1 MSFATVSSAQIHF
14 LKTHLVRVEVDLSKG
29 LNAFSIVGLPD
40 KAVEE
45 AKDRISAAIKNTGF
59 SSPKQKNQK
68 VTILLAPA
76 DIKKE
81 GTLFDVPM
89 AVGYLIAKKFLP
101 ANVDK
106 KLFIGELSLDGSVRA
121 IDGVLPIVREAKR
134 LGFEEIYVP
143 EENAREAALIE
154 KIRVFGVKNLWELVA
169 HLTEKDIMPDAD
181 RPFIQKRKMRPTP
194 QTPFEVATRD
204 YQVDFADVKGQR
216 TAKRGLEIA
225 AAGGH
230 NIAMWGP
237 PGTGKTLL
245 AKAFISIL
253 PPLDIE
259 EALEVTGIHSVAGM
273 LQEPASAGRPLITYP
288 PLRAPHHTA
297 SYIALVGG
305 GSIPKPGEITLAH
318 RGVLFLDE
326 FPEFERRVIDA
337 LRQPLEDRVVNV
349 SRVKGSAQF
358 PAHFTLIAAM
368 NPCPCGNN
376 GVKGKVCSCA
386 GHQIDRYK
394 RKISGPIVDRIDLW
408 TEVSV
413 VEHEKL
419 TEGRGNEE
427 TSEQVRKR
435 VATARTKAKERYE
448 QLKLPFKT
456 NSEVGARNIATAI
469 PLSDDIKKALN
480 FAAKKHDL
488 SARAYHRLIKLAR
501 TVADLEGHDDVAESD
516 LMEALQYR
524 PKQLGNSV

>member
-1 MSFATVSSAQIHF
+1 MPFSTVTSAQVHF
-14 LKTHLVRVEVDLSKG
+14 LKTALVRVEVDLSKG
-29 LNAFSIVGLPD
+29 INAFSIVGLPD
-40 KAVEE
+40 KSVGE

-59 SSPKQKNQK
+59 KSPKQKNYK
-68 VTILLAPA
+68 IIISLAPA
-76 DIKKE
+76 DVKKE
-81 GTLFDVPM
+81 GTLFDLPM
-89 AVGYLIAKKFLP
+89 AIGYLVASKNLHADVK
-101 ANVDK
+101 D
-106 KLFIGELSLDGSVRA
+106 KLFIGELSLDGEVRA
-121 IDGVLPIVREAKR
+121 VDGVLPIVREAKR
-134 LGFEEIYVP
+134 LGFKEIYVP
-143 EENAREAALIE
+143 SENAVEAALIDG
-154 KIRVFGVKNLWELVA
+154 IIVFGVKNLVELVA
-169 HLTEKDIMPDAD
+169 HLTQKDILPDED
-181 RPFIQKRKMRPTP
+181 RPFIQKREMCAMPPTRF
-194 QTPFEVATRD
+194 TAGTRD
-204 YQVDFADVKGQR
+204 YQVDFADVKGQK

-259 EALEVTGIHSVAGM
+259 EALEVTGIHSVAGV
-273 LQEPASAGRPLITYP
+273 LHPPAGGPLITYP
-288 PLRAPHHTA
+288 PFRAPHHTA

-305 GSIPKPGEITLAH
+305 GAIPKPGEITLAH

-337 LRQPLEDRVVNV
+337 LRQPLEDRVVSV
-349 SRVKGSAQF
+349 ARAKGSALF
-358 PAHFTLIAAM
+358 PAHFTLITAM
-368 NPCPCGNN
+368 NPCPCGMN

-419 TEGRGNEE
+419 TEGRGGEE
-427 TSEQVRKR
+427 TSENVREKVTVARARAEKR
-435 VATARTKAKERYE
+435 YKG
-448 QLKLPFKT
+448 LNLPFKT
-456 NSEVGARNIATAI
+456 NSDVGARDIAIAI
-469 PLSDDIKKALN
+469 PLSEDVKKTLN
-480 FAAKKHDL
+480 LAAKKHDL
-488 SARAYHRLIKLAR
+488 SARSYHRLIKLAR
-501 TVADLEGHDDVAESD
+501 TVADLEGHDDVTEGD

-524 PKQLGNSV
+524 PKQLVQ

>member
-1 MSFATVSSAQIHF
+1 MSFATVSSVQVHL
-14 LKTHLVRVEVDLSKG
+14 LKTSLVRVEVDLSKG

-40 KAVEE
+40 KAVAE

-59 SSPKQKNQK
+59 KSPKQKNHK
-68 VTILLAPA
+68 IVISLAPA
-76 DIKKE
+76 DTKKE
-81 GTLFDVPM
+81 GPSFDLPM
-89 AVGYLIAKKFLP
+89 AVGYLIASKCLP
-101 ANVDK
+101 ADVK
-106 KLFIGELSLDGSVRA
+106 GKLFVGELSLDGMVQG

-134 LGFEEIYVP
+134 SGFKEVYVP
-143 EENAREAALIE
+143 LENAKEAALIDG
-154 KIRVFGVKNLWELVA
+154 IDVYGVKNLWDLSA
-169 HLTEKDIMPDAD
+169 HLTEKDILPDD
-181 RPFIQKRKMRPTP
+181 ERPFIQKRKMKPFPLTK
-194 QTPFEVATRD
+194 FEVGARD

-259 EALEVTGIHSVAGM
+259 QALEVTGIHSVAGA
-273 LQEPASAGRPLITYP
+273 LQEPLITYP

-305 GSIPKPGEITLAH
+305 GAIPKPGEITLAH

-326 FPEFERRVIDA
+326 FPEFDRRVIDA
-337 LRQPLEDRVVNV
+337 LRQPLEDHVV
-349 SRVKGSAQF
+349 SIARVKGSAQF
-358 PAHFTLIAAM
+358 PAHFTLITAM

-376 GVKGKVCSCA
+376 GVKGKTCSCA
-386 GHQIDRYK
+386 QHQIDRYK

-419 TEGRGNEE
+419 TEGRGSEE
-427 TSEQVRKR
+427 TSEQVRSK
-435 VATARTKAKERYE
+435 VAKARAKAEERYKK
-448 QLKLPFKT
+448 LKLPFKT
-456 NSEVGARNIATAI
+456 NSDVGPRDIATAI
-469 PLSDDIKKALN
+469 PLSDDVKKALN
-480 FAAKKHDL
+480 LAAKKHDL
-488 SARAYHRLIKLAR
+488 SARSYHRLIKLAR
-501 TVADLEGHDDVAESD
+501 TVADLEGHDDVTTDD

-524 PKQLGNSV
+524 PKQLTNS

>member
-1 MSFATVSSAQIHF
+1 MSFASVSSAQVH
-14 LKTHLVRVEVDLSKG
+14 LLSTYLVRVEVDLSKG

-45 AKDRISAAIKNTGF
+45 AKDRIAAAIKNTGF
-59 SSPKQKNQK
+59 KSPKQKNHK
-68 VTILLAPA
+68 IVISLAPA
-76 DIKKE
+76 DVRKE
-81 GTLFDVPM
+81 GPSFDLPM
-89 AVGYLIAKKFLP
+89 AIGYLIASKCLP
-101 ANVDK
+101 ADVK
-106 KLFIGELSLDGSVRA
+106 EKLFVGELSLDGMVQP
-121 IDGVLPIVREAKR
+121 IDGVLPIVQEAKR
-134 LGFEEIYVP
+134 AGFREIYVP
-143 EENAREAALIE
+143 KENAKEAALIGE
-154 KIRVFGVKNLWELVA
+154 IDVYGVKNLWELVA
-169 HLTEKDIMPDAD
+169 HLTKKDILPDENC
-181 RPFIQKRKMRPTP
+181 PFIQKKRMSPVP
-194 QTPFEVATRD
+194 QTAFEVGTRE

-259 EALEVTGIHSVAGM
+259 EALEVTGIHSVAGA
-273 LQEPASAGRPLITYP
+273 LHEPLITYP
-288 PLRAPHHTA
+288 PFRAPHHTA

-305 GSIPKPGEITLAH
+305 GSVPKPGEITLAH

-337 LRQPLEDRVVNV
+337 LRQPLEDRIVSV

-358 PAHFTLIAAM
+358 PAHFTLITAM

-376 GVKGKVCSCA
+376 GVKGKQCTCA
-386 GHQIDRYK
+386 QHQIDRYK

-408 TEVSV
+408 TEVSI

-419 TEGRGNEE
+419 TEGRGSEK
-427 TSEQVRKR
+427 TSEEIRRK
-435 VATARTKAKERYE
+435 VEAARKKAEERYHT
-448 QLKLPFKT
+448 LKLPFKT
-456 NSEVGARNIATAI
+456 NSEVGARDIGAAI
-469 PLSDDIKKALN
+469 PLSDEVKKTLN
-480 FAAKKHDL
+480 LAAKKHDL
-488 SARAYHRLIKLAR
+488 SARSYHRLIKLAR
-501 TVADLEGHDDVAESD
+501 TVADREGHDEVAVDD
-516 LMEALQYR
+516 LMEALTYR
-524 PKQLGNSV
+524 PKQLSNS

>member
-1 MSFATVSSAQIHF
+1 MSFASVSSAQVHL
-14 LKTHLVRVEVDLSKG
+14 LKTNLVRVEVDLSKG

-40 KAVEE
+40 KAVGE

-59 SSPKQKNQK
+59 KSPKQKNHK
-68 VTILLAPA
+68 IVISLAPA

-81 GTLFDVPM
+81 GTLFDLPM
-89 AVGYLIAKKFLP
+89 AIGYLIASKSLSADVK
-101 ANVDK
+101 D
-106 KLFIGELSLDGSVRA
+106 KLFIGELSLDGEVRA
-121 IDGVLPIVREAKR
+121 VLGVLPIVREAKR
-134 LGFEEIYVP
+134 SGFKEVYVP
-143 EENAREAALIE
+143 FGNATEAGLI
-154 KIRVFGVKNLWELVA
+154 KGITVFGIKNLWELVS
-169 HLTEKDIMPDAD
+169 HLTEKDMFPDED
-181 RPFIQKRKMRPTP
+181 RPFIQKKKMTPSP
-194 QTPFEVATRD
+194 QTVFKATARD

-216 TAKRGLEIA
+216 TAKRGLMIA

-253 PPLDIE
+253 PPLSLE
-259 EALEVTGIHSVAGM
+259 EALEVTGIHSVAGA
-273 LQEPASAGRPLITYP
+273 LQEPLITYP
-288 PLRAPHHTA
+288 PFRSPHHTA

-326 FPEFERRVIDA
+326 FPEFDRRVIDA
-337 LRQPLEDRVVNV
+337 LRQPLEDRVVSV

-358 PAHFTLIAAM
+358 PANFTLITAM

-376 GVKGKVCSCA
+376 GVKGKICSCA
-386 GHQIDRYK
+386 QQHIDRYR

-413 VEHEKL
+413 IEHEKL
-419 TEGRGNEE
+419 TEGRGGEE
-427 TSEQVRKR
+427 TSEQVRKK
-435 VATARTKAKERYE
+435 VATARTLAEKRY
-448 QLKLPFKT
+448 QKMKLPFRT
-456 NSEVGARNIATAI
+456 NSEVGARDIAVAI
-469 PLSDDIKKALN
+469 PLSDEVKKTLN
-480 FAAKKHDL
+480 LSAKRLDL
-488 SARAYHRLIKLAR
+488 SARSYHRLIKLAR
-501 TVADLEGHDDVAESD
+501 TVADLEDHEEVLESD

-524 PKQLGNSV
+524 PKHLVNS

>member
-1 MSFATVSSAQIHF
+1 MSFATVSSAQVHL
-14 LKTHLVRVEVDLSKG
+14 LKTSLVRVEVDLSKG

-45 AKDRISAAIKNTGF
+45 AKDRIAAAIKNTGF
-59 SSPKQKNQK
+59 KSPKQKNHK
-68 VTILLAPA
+68 IVISLAPA
-76 DIKKE
+76 DVRKE
-81 GTLFDVPM
+81 GPSFDLPM
-89 AVGYLIAKKFLP
+89 AIGYLIASKCLP
-101 ANVDK
+101 AAVK
-106 KLFIGELSLDGSVRA
+106 GKLFVGELSLDGMVQPV
-121 IDGVLPIVREAKR
+121 DGVLPIAREAKR
-134 LGFEEIYVP
+134 TGFKEVYVP
-143 EENAREAALIE
+143 FANAKEAALITG
-154 KIRVFGVKNLWELVA
+154 IDVYGVKNLWDLCA
-169 HLTEKDIMPDAD
+169 HLAEKDIMPDD
-181 RPFIQKRKMRPTP
+181 ERPFIKLRKMKPTP
-194 QTPFEVATRD
+194 QTPFESGTRE
-204 YQVDFADVKGQR
+204 YMTDFADVKGQR
-216 TAKRGLEIA
+216 AAKRGLEIA

-259 EALEVTGIHSVAGM
+259 EALEVTGIHSVAGV
-273 LQEPASAGRPLITYP
+273 LKEPLITYP

-305 GSIPKPGEITLAH
+305 GSTPKPGEITLAH

-337 LRQPLEDRVVNV
+337 LRQPLEDRVVSV
-349 SRVKGSAQF
+349 ARVKGSAQF
-358 PAHFTLIAAM
+358 PAHFTLITAM

-376 GVKGKVCSCA
+376 GVRGKNCSCA
-386 GHQIDRYK
+386 QHQIDRYK

-419 TEGRGNEE
+419 TEGWG
-427 TSEQVRKR
+427 SEVASENVRKK
-435 VATARTKAKERYE
+435 VAIAREKAQTRYRK
-448 QLKLPFKT
+448 LKLPFKT
-456 NSEVGARNIATAI
+456 NSEVGARDIAVAI
-469 PLSDDIKKALN
+469 PLSDEVKQALN
-480 FAAKKHDL
+480 LAAKKYDL
-488 SARAYHRLIKLAR
+488 SARSYHRLIKLAR
-501 TVADLEGHDDVAESD
+501 TVADLENHDDVMVGD

-524 PKQLGNSV
+524 PKQLGSSL

>member
-1 MSFATVSSAQIHF
+1 MSFATVSSAQVHL
-14 LKTHLVRVEVDLSKG
+14 LKTSLVQVEVDLSKG

-59 SSPKQKNQK
+59 CSPKQKNQK

-89 AVGYLIAKKFLP
+89 AIGYLIAKKLLP
-101 ANVDK
+101 AKVDG

-121 IDGVLPIVREAKR
+121 VDGILPIIREAKR
-134 LGFEEIYVP
+134 AGFEEAYVP
-143 EENAREAALIE
+143 HENVREAALIGG
-154 KIRVFGVKNLWELVA
+154 ITIFGIENLFSLVA
-169 HLTEKDIMPDAD
+169 HLTEKDIMPDED
-181 RPFIQKRKMRPTP
+181 SPFVQKRKMKPAP
-194 QTPFEVATRD
+194 QTPFEVATRE

-259 EALEVTGIHSVAGM
+259 EALEVTGIHSIAGT
-273 LQEPASAGRPLITYP
+273 LQEPLITYP

-297 SYIALVGG
+297 SYVALVGG
-305 GSIPKPGEITLAH
+305 GSTPKPGEITLAH

-326 FPEFERRVIDA
+326 FPEFDRRVIDA
-337 LRQPLEDRVVNV
+337 LRQPLEDRIVTV
-349 SRVKGSAQF
+349 SRAKGSAQF
-358 PAHFTLIAAM
+358 PANFTLIAAM
-368 NPCPCGNN
+368 NPCPCGNR
-376 GVKGKVCSCA
+376 GVKGKNCSCA
-386 GHQIDRYK
+386 GHEIDRYK

-408 TEVSV
+408 TEVST
-413 VEHEKL
+413 VEHERL
-419 TEGRGNEE
+419 TEGRGTEE
-427 TSEQVRKR
+427 ASGEIRKR
-435 VATARTKAKERYE
+435 VATARKKSEERYKR
-448 QLKLPFKT
+448 LSLPFKM
-456 NSEVGARNIATAI
+456 NSEVGARDIAAAI
-469 PLSDDIKKALN
+469 PLSDEVKKTLN
-480 FAAKKHDL
+480 LAAKKHDL
-488 SARAYHRLIKLAR
+488 SARSYHRLIKLAR
-501 TVADLEGHDDVAESD
+501 TVADLEGHENVLESD

-524 PKQLGNSV
+524 PKQLTNS

>member
-1 MSFATVSSAQIHF
+1 M
-14 LKTHLVRVEVDLSKG
+14 RVEIDLSKG
-29 LNAFSIVGLPD
+29 LNAFSIVGLGD

-45 AKDRISAAIKNTGF
+45 AKDRIAAAIKNTGF
-59 SSPKQKNQK
+59 KSPKQKNHK
-68 VTILLAPA
+68 IVISLAPA

-81 GTLFDVPM
+81 GTSFDLPM
-89 AVGYLIAKKFLP
+89 AVGYLIASKCLP
-101 ANVDK
+101 ADVKD
-106 KLFIGELSLDGSVRA
+106 KLFVGELSLDGMVRP
-121 IDGVLPIVREAKR
+121 IDGVLPLVREAKR
-134 LGFEEIYVP
+134 SGFKEIYVP
-143 EENAREAALIE
+143 FLNAKEAALIDG
-154 KIRVFGVKNLWELVA
+154 ILVYGVKNLWELVA
-169 HLTEKDIMPDAD
+169 HLAEKDILPDED
-181 RPFIQKRKMRPTP
+181 RPFIQKRKMTAVP
-194 QTPFEVATRD
+194 QTKFEAGTRE
-204 YQVDFADVKGQR
+204 YQMDFADVKGQR

-245 AKAFISIL
+245 AKALISIL
-253 PPLDIE
+253 PPLALE
-259 EALEVTGIHSVAGM
+259 EALEVTGIHSVAGV
-273 LQEPASAGRPLITYP
+273 LQVPLITYP
-288 PLRAPHHTA
+288 PFRAPHHTA

-337 LRQPLEDRVVNV
+337 LRQPLEDRVISV

-376 GVKGKVCSCA
+376 GVRGKICSCA

-419 TEGRGNEE
+419 TEGRGSEE
-427 TSEQVRKR
+427 TSEQVRKK
-435 VATARTKAKERYE
+435 VAVARARAEERYK
-448 QLKLPFKT
+448 QLNLPFKT
-456 NSEVGARNIATAI
+456 NSEVGARDIAVAI
-469 PLSDDIKKALN
+469 PLSEEVKKTLN
-480 FAAKKHDL
+480 LAAKKHDL
-488 SARAYHRLIKLAR
+488 SARSYHRLIKLAR
-501 TVADLEGHDDVAESD
+501 TVADLEGHDDIMESD

-524 PKQLGNSV
+524 PKQLINS

>member
-1 MSFATVSSAQIHF
+1 MSFATVSSAQIHL
-14 LKTHLVRVEVDLSKG
+14 LKTALVRVEVDLSKG

-89 AVGYLIAKKFLP
+89 AIGYLIAKKFLP
-101 ANVDK
+101 AKVDK
-106 KLFIGELSLDGSVRA
+106 KLFIGELSLDGSVRP

-154 KIRVFGVKNLWELVA
+154 GIKVFGVKNLWELVA
-169 HLTEKDIMPDAD
+169 HLTENDILPDED
-181 RPFIQKRKMRPTP
+181 RPFIQKRKIKPTP
-194 QTPFEVATRD
+194 QTPFEVTGRD

-259 EALEVTGIHSVAGM
+259 EALEVTGIHSVAGV
-273 LQEPASAGRPLITYP
+273 LQEPLITYP

-305 GSIPKPGEITLAH
+305 GSVPKPGEITLAH

-349 SRVKGSAQF
+349 SRAKGSARF

-376 GVKGKVCSCA
+376 GVRGKACSCA
-386 GHQIDRYK
+386 GHEINRYK

-427 TSEQVRKR
+427 TSEHIRKR
-435 VATARTKAKERYE
+435 VAAARAKAKERYE

-456 NSEVGARNIATAI
+456 NSDVGARDIATAI
-469 PLSDDIKKALN
+469 PLSDEIKKTLN
-480 FAAKKHDL
+480 VAAKKHDL

-501 TVADLEGHDDVAESD
+501 TVADLEGHDEVRESD

-524 PKQLGNSV
+524 PKQLQNM

>member
-1 MSFATVSSAQIHF
+1 MSFATVSSAQVHL
-14 LKTHLVRVEVDLSKG
+14 LKTAPVRVEVDLSKG

-40 KAVEE
+40 KAVGE

-59 SSPKQKNQK
+59 KSPKQKNYK
-68 VTILLAPA
+68 IVISLAPA

-81 GTLFDVPM
+81 GALFDLPM
-89 AVGYLIAKKFLP
+89 AIGYLIASKGLP
-101 ANVDK
+101 ADVKD
-106 KLFIGELSLDGSVRA
+106 KLFVGELSLDGEVRTV
-121 IDGVLPIVREAKR
+121 DGVLPIVREAKR
-134 LGFEEIYVP
+134 AGFKEVYVP
-143 EENAREAALIE
+143 AGNATEAALIDG
-154 KIRVFGVKNLWELVA
+154 IAVYGVKNLFELVS
-169 HLTEKDIMPDAD
+169 HLTEKDILPDED
-181 RPFIQKRKMRPTP
+181 RPFIQKRKMKPTP
-194 QTPFEVATRD
+194 QTPFKAGARE

-216 TAKRGLEIA
+216 TAKRGLMIA

-253 PPLDIE
+253 PPLAIE
-259 EALEVTGIHSVAGM
+259 EALEVTGIHSVAGV
-273 LQEPASAGRPLITYP
+273 LQEPLITYP
-288 PLRAPHHTA
+288 PFRAPHHTA

-305 GSIPKPGEITLAH
+305 GTIPKPGEITLAH

-337 LRQPLEDRVVNV
+337 LRQPLEDHVVNV

-358 PAHFTLIAAM
+358 PAHFTLITAM

-376 GVKGKVCSCA
+376 GVKGKTCSCA

-419 TEGRGNEE
+419 TEGRGSEE
-427 TSEQVRKR
+427 TSEEVRKK
-435 VATARTKAKERYE
+435 VATARTRAEKRYA

-456 NSEVGARNIATAI
+456 NSDVGARDIAVAI
-469 PLSDDIKKALN
+469 PLSDEVKKTLN
-480 FAAKKHDL
+480 LAAKKHDL
-488 SARAYHRLIKLAR
+488 SARSYHRLIKLAR
-501 TVADLEGHDDVAESD
+501 TVADLEGHDAVQETD

-524 PKQLGNSV
+524 PKQLQN

>member
-1 MSFATVSSAQIHF
+1 MSFATVSSAQVHL
-14 LKTHLVRVEVDLSKG
+14 LKTGLVRVEVDLSKG

-59 SSPKQKNQK
+59 KSPKQKNHK
-68 VTILLAPA
+68 IVISLAPA
-76 DIKKE
+76 DTKKE
-81 GTLFDVPM
+81 GPSFDLPM
-89 AVGYLIAKKFLP
+89 AVGYLIASKCLSAEVKG
-101 ANVDK
+101 
-106 KLFIGELSLDGSVRA
+106 KLFVGELSLDGMVQP
-121 IDGVLPIVREAKR
+121 IHGVLPIVREAKR
-134 LGFEEIYVP
+134 LGFKEIYVP
-143 EENAREAALIE
+143 FGNSTEAALIDGIE
-154 KIRVFGVKNLWELVA
+154 VYGVKNLWELCA
-169 HLTEKDIMPDAD
+169 HLTEKDILPDED
-181 RPFIQKRKMRPTP
+181 RPFVQKKKMKPTP
-194 QTPFEVATRD
+194 QTRFEVGTRE

-259 EALEVTGIHSVAGM
+259 QALEVTGIHSVAGT
-273 LQEPASAGRPLITYP
+273 LQEPLITYP
-288 PLRAPHHTA
+288 PFRSPHHTA

-305 GSIPKPGEITLAH
+305 GATPKPGEITLAH

-337 LRQPLEDRVVNV
+337 LRQPLEDRVV
-349 SRVKGSAQF
+349 SIARVKGSAQF
-358 PAHFTLIAAM
+358 PAHFTLITAM

-376 GVKGKVCSCA
+376 GVKGKRCDC
-386 GHQIDRYK
+386 GQHQIDRYK

-408 TEVSV
+408 TEVSI

-419 TEGRGNEE
+419 TEGRGSEE
-427 TSEQVRKR
+427 TSEQVRKKVV
-435 VATARTKAKERYE
+435 VARARAQERYKK
-448 QLKLPFKT
+448 LKLPFTT
-456 NSEVGARNIATAI
+456 NSDVGPRDIAVAI
-469 PLSDDIKKALN
+469 PLSDEVKVALN
-480 FAAKKHDL
+480 LAAKKHDL
-488 SARAYHRLIKLAR
+488 SARSYHRLIKLAR
-501 TVADLEGHDDVAESD
+501 TVADLEGHDEITTGD

-524 PKQLGNSV
+524 PKQLQNS

>member
-1 MSFATVSSAQIHF
+1 MSFATVTSAQVHL
-14 LKTHLVRVEVDLSKG
+14 LKTALVRVEVDLSKG
-29 LNAFSIVGLPD
+29 INAFSIVGLPD
-40 KAVEE
+40 KAVGE

-59 SSPKQKNQK
+59 KSPKQKNYK
-68 VTILLAPA
+68 IIISLAPA

-81 GTLFDVPM
+81 GTSFDLPM
-89 AVGYLIAKKFLP
+89 AIGYLIASKALP
-101 ANVDK
+101 ADVKD
-106 KLFIGELSLDGSVRA
+106 KLFIGELSLDGEVRA
-121 IDGVLPIVREAKR
+121 VDGVLPIVREAKR
-134 LGFEEIYVP
+134 AGFKEIYVP
-143 EENAREAALIE
+143 AGNAVEAALIDG
-154 KIRVFGVKNLWELVA
+154 ITVFGVKNLFELVA
-169 HLTEKDIMPDAD
+169 HLTEKDILPDED
-181 RPFIQKRKMRPTP
+181 RPFIQKRKMKPTP
-194 QTPFEVATRD
+194 QTPFKAGARE

-216 TAKRGLEIA
+216 TAKRGLMIA

-253 PPLDIE
+253 PPLAIE
-259 EALEVTGIHSVAGM
+259 EALEVTGIHSVAGV
-273 LQEPASAGRPLITYP
+273 LQEPLITYP
-288 PLRAPHHTA
+288 PFRAPHHTA

-337 LRQPLEDRVVNV
+337 LRQPLEDHIVNV

-358 PAHFTLIAAM
+358 PAHFTLITAM

-376 GVKGKVCSCA
+376 GVKGKICSCA

-427 TSEQVRKR
+427 TSEEVRKK
-435 VATARTKAKERYE
+435 VATARGIAEKRY
-448 QLKLPFKT
+448 QKLKLPFKT
-456 NSEVGARNIATAI
+456 NSDVGPRDIAVAI
-469 PLSDDIKKALN
+469 PLSDDVKKTLN
-480 FAAKKHDL
+480 LAAKKHDL
-488 SARAYHRLIKLAR
+488 SARSYHRLIKLAR
-501 TVADLEGHDDVAESD
+501 TVADLEGHDEVTESD
-516 LMEALQYR
+516 LMEALPYR
-524 PKQLGNSV
+524 PKQLQNQ